1 MKLKITL
8 LLALLFSVTAL
19 FSQNPNQ
26 TFSAGSYIVNMGDNS
41 SINKGLKPYG
51 FVYALLKNNT
61 PVYWSINSSKTKD
74 GKDFTANG
82 VDYKGGTF
90 IVSAEDAVNSSVSSL
105 ISTWK
110 SKGA

>member
-41 SINKGLKPYG
+41 SINKVLKPYC
-51 FVYALLKNNT
+51 FVYALLFNKL
-61 PVYWSINSSKTKD
+61 SLSSKKTD
-74 GKDFTANG
+74 TDSNVG
-82 VDYKGGTF
+82 
-90 IVSAEDAVNSSVSSL
+90 
-105 ISTWK
+105 
-110 SKGA
+110 